1 MKDDL
6 INDPDFIELKRSL
19 QGMDPERQEAF
30 RNMMEQKTKAEQPKP
45 EMITTIEFASR
56 IGVTPAAVRKW
67 LKEGVIKGK
76 KIGPRRWFI
85 PTSEMEKVLRV
96 E

>member
-30 RNMMEQKTKAEQPKP
+30 RNMMEEKVKEEIKP
-45 EMITTIEFASR
+45 EM
-56 IGVTPAAVRKW
+56 VTPQDFAARLGVSSNTVRRW
-67 LKEGVIKGK
+67 IRDGVIKGR
-76 KIGPRRWFI
+76 KIGPRKWFI
-85 PTSEMEKVLRV
+85 HISEADKILRP

>member
-30 RNMMEQKTKAEQPKP
+30 RNMMGEKVKEEIKP
-45 EMITTIEFASR
+45 EM
-56 IGVTPAAVRKW
+56 VTPEQFAARVGVSTPSVRRW
-67 LKEGVIKGK
+67 LRDGLIKGR

-85 PTSEMEKVLRV
+85 HISEADKVLKP